1 MTKIAVIGS
10 LLVDLSM
17 RTPRVPQRG
26 ENLQVAEYKMGAGG
40 KGANA
45 AAAITRMGGEALII
59 GCVGDDHLGRLEI
72 SALEAE
78 GVDTAGVTRVPG
90 RPTDLA
96 VLMVHESGENA
107 VLAVTSTNHLL
118 TEQAVASA
126 LCPQWGSLDAILV
139 NFECSRGAVATAVRS
154 AKEHHIPVVVDAG
167 PIRGYGPETWRDATV
182 LSPNIDEAAA
192 LAGVAAT
199 SIRED
204 DTVRRVAQ
212 ELLAAGPAAV
222 LVKRGE
228 KGALLV
234 TRQEA
239 VRIPAFLVEVVD
251 SSGAGDAFTAAL
263 TLALAE
269 RTPLQKA
276 ARFACAA
283 GALAAT
289 QFGTLEA
296 MPTLAAVNKLLSG

>member
-1 MTKIAVIGS
+1 MSKIAVVGS

-17 RTPRVPQRG
+17 RTPRVPQKG
-26 ENLQVAEYKMGAGG
+26 ENLQVTEYKMGAGG

-45 AAAITRMGGEALII
+45 AAAITRLGGEALIV

-96 VLMVHESGENA
+96 VLMVHESGENT

-118 TEQAVASA
+118 TDQAVESA
-126 LCPQWGSLDAILV
+126 LRSQWGSLDAILV
-139 NFECSRGAVATAVRS
+139 NFECSEGAVAAAVRS
-154 AKEHHIPVVVDAG
+154 GKDHGIPIVVDAG
-167 PIRGYGPETWRDATV
+167 PIRGFGAETWRDATV
-182 LSPNIDEAAA
+182 LSPNVDEAAA
-192 LAGVAAT
+192 LVGVAVT
-199 SIRED
+199 GLRD
-204 DTVRRVAQ
+204 DEHVHRIAQ

-234 TRQEA
+234 TRRET
-239 VRIPAFLVEVVD
+239 VRIPAFPVEVVD
-251 SSGAGDAFTAAL
+251 STGAGDAFTAAL

-269 RTPLQKA
+269 GSPLQKA
-276 ARFACAA
+276 ARFASAA
-283 GALAAT
+283 GAVAAT

-296 MPTLAAVNKLLSG
+296 MPTLAAVNELLSG